1 MKKTFLLIAS
11 LCTLFFSANA
21 QEKDTVRE
29 EEISDKG
36 RWRFGITTGVGTSNI
51 NKADVRQNVESNVSV
66 QLGATV
72 DFFLT
77 NNAYLES
84 GILLQ
89 NKKVAYKIYGTPQTT
104 ITGNIDRL
112 DLELPLTFNYKARL
126 GKISLDPQVG
136 GYFSFAPK
144 GSSNKIITDANSSR
158 SSSQDEKTDFG
169 LRFGLGIQLCPLIRL
184 SAAYDHGILDNGWGK
199 SQNVTGGVTFFFK

>member
-11 LCTLFFSANA
+11 LFTLFFSANA
-21 QEKDTVRE
+21 QEKETVKA

-36 RWRFGITTGVGTSNI
+36 KWRFGITTGVGTSNI
-51 NKADVRQNVESNVSV
+51 NKADVRQNVESNISI

-72 DFFLT
+72 DLFLN

-89 NKKVAYKIYGTPQTT
+89 DKKVAYKTYGTPQTT

-112 DLELPLTFNYKARL
+112 DLELPFTFNYKAKL

-144 GSSNKIITDANSSR
+144 GSSNKIYADTNSSR
-158 SSSQDEKTDFG
+158 TYTQDEKIDFG
-169 LRFGLGIQLCPLIRL
+169 LRFGLGIQLCPLVRL

-199 SQNVTGGVTFFFK
+199 FQNVTGGVTFFFK